1 MFTIIRYAIY
11 AFVIVFVYYIVKG
24 VIADKPQERVEQSV
38 SFLNE
43 KMQSSVQS
51 IVAQFNKNLDEL
63 SHQSSDMLKGL

>member
-1 MFTIIRYAIY
+1 MFTIIKYAIY
-11 AFVIVFVYYIVKG
+11 AFVAVFVYYVVKG
-24 VIADKPQERVEQSV
+24 VITEKPQEQVEQSV

-63 SHQSSDMLKGL
+63 AQQSSNMLKGM